1 MSLNHDNEP
10 SVAPKTHPLAFLRLF
25 MYCFV
30 AALILAWG
38 ISFFTM
44 PNDDPSLDPN
54 AQPRVIAARG
64 SLAEDE
70 KSTIEL
76 FNRSA
81 NSVYI
86 TTSRLARSYSS
97 ANLLEIPSGTGTGFV
112 WDDQSHIV
120 TNYHVI
126 KDVDQ
131 GSGRALVTFAD
142 QEVYQAS
149 IVGVSPENDLAV
161 LKVNNLGSRKLIP
174 IMLGASANLQV
185 GQKVFA
191 IGNPFGFDHTLTTGV
206 ISGLGRTIKSE
217 NGQNIDDLIQT
228 DAAINPGNSGGPL
241 LDSSGLLIGVNTAI
255 FSPTGAYAGIGF
267 AIPVDNVNLVATQLL
282 RHGRIVQPYLGVS
295 VAPPRVAAQ
304 LQVQVQGG
312 LVLDVVENSAAAEAG
327 LIPTGYDK
335 NQKIVLGDL
344 ILEIS
349 GTKIT
354 SHTDVIQQL
363 SKHQVG
369 ETITIKIIR
378 GLRTKEAKEMKI
390 EVVLKDGK

>member
-1 MSLNHDNEP
+1 MSINQENDHTA
-10 SVAPKTHPLAFLRLF
+10 APKAPPLAFLRLF

-30 AALILAWG
+30 VALLMAWG
-38 ISFFTM
+38 ISFFTT
-44 PNDDPSLDPN
+44 PSDDLSLNPN
-54 AQPRVIAARG
+54 AQPRVVAARG
-64 SLAEDE
+64 SLADDE

-81 NSVYI
+81 NSVVYI

-112 WDDQSHIV
+112 WDDQGHIV

-149 IVGVSPENDLAV
+149 IIGVSPENDLAV
-161 LKVNNLGSRKLIP
+161 LKVNNLGSRKLSP
-174 IMLGASANLQV
+174 IMIGASANLQV

-206 ISGLGRTIKSE
+206 ISGLGRTIKGE
-217 NGQNIDDLIQT
+217 NGQKIGNLIQT

-282 RHGRIVQPYLGVS
+282 RHGRIVRPYLGIGM
-295 VAPPRVAAQ
+295 APPTVATQ
-304 LQVQVQGG
+304 LQVQG
-312 LVLDVVENSAAAEAG
+312 VLIFDLIDNSAADKAG
-327 LIPTGYDK
+327 LRPTRTDK
-335 NQKIVLGDL
+335 NQNIVLGDL

-349 GTKIT
+349 GAKIK
-354 SHTDVIQQL
+354 SQTDVVQQL

-369 ETITIKIIR
+369 DTITIKILR
-378 GLRTKEAKEMKI
+378 GLRTKEAKEMEI
-390 EVVLKDGK
+390 EVELNEGN